1 MASVLPQTAKPCR
14 VLVGLSWPRRA
25 VRLGSAILGGPDERC
40 TSTLVAMDAHVSD
53 VGRCLDRSSSSVFL
67 MGDGG
72 SQRLPVLGDAKYA
85 RQESDKAWDR
95 NLDCLTNIEHIK
107 PNANTKYVIDL
118 VPCPSG
124 DILVTLTPL
133 QSPGT
138 HISRWI
144 VTTDFFSDVAQFSL
158 VGTAAAQD
166 SSAGSPNPVRII
178 GIKKSGSVVTKR
190 VQFPDNS
197 CADQTIDSYTGRQLN
212 QQKAS
217 CSPF

>member
-1 MASVLPQTAKPCR
+1 M
-14 VLVGLSWPRRA
+14 
-25 VRLGSAILGGPDERC
+25 
-40 TSTLVAMDAHVSD
+40 SD
-53 VGRCLDRSSSSVFL
+53 VPQRWWQWMLMYPTLAVALIGAVPQYSSWVTAAAK
-67 MGDGG
+67 G
-72 SQRLPVLGDAKYA
+72 LPVLGDAKYA

-107 PNANTKYVIDL
+107 PNANTKYGIDL

-144 VTTDFFSDVAQFSL
+144 VTTDFFSDIAQFSL
-158 VGTAAAQD
+158 VGTATAQE
-166 SSAGSPNPVRII
+166 SSTGSSNPVRII

-197 CADQTIDSYTGRQLN
+197 CADQTIDSYTGRQVN